1 MSFRHSVFLPCLLV
15 LGTASAL
22 SGVAHAKDIKGFS
35 DGRVASA
42 PRAPVA
48 SLQAARPKAGLQTRI
63 VGGSFVP
70 SGQYGWTAALL
81 DAGGKQLQWHCGGS
95 LIAPKWVVTAA
106 HCLSNPNNPAAQ
118 PAAYVRVG
126 SIDRDAGGQVIRVVR
141 KLVHPGYNTSNN
153 QNDIALLELE
163 TPAVGIAPIEMA
175 AAAPAI
181 NSSIRLLGWGY
192 TVTSPTPGHNG
203 SQLLKQL
210 DTAVIAPS
218 NCNLYTGAGDLCIR
232 GTSTATACW
241 GDSGGPG
248 IVNGVLVGLTSGAGN
263 WPGPGTPVNCG
274 TAPTHNLR
282 YTNVAHYRSW
292 IHQYVPADLPLRREF
307 SGAWFQP
314 GTSGQ
319 GFSLEILPEQG
330 IVFGGWYTYAASN
343 ASAPSPRH
351 RWFTVQAPF
360 SSGQTSIQLTIN
372 RNTGGNFNAPPT
384 TQAVPVGTARLTF
397 QSCTSGRFDYE
408 LNLDGTMQ
416 RGSIPLTRL
425 GSDAYCAQG
434 WTPSFSFSS
443 NGISPALNGSWYTPS
458 TSGQG
463 LQFSFLP
470 QNGNLVYLSWFTYD
484 LNGQFA
490 GSNGQRWY
498 TISGNY
504 TPGSPQTS
512 NLAIY
517 QNSNG
522 NFDAAPVTSAVQIGT
537 ATLSFSSCSTA
548 TLTYSIPG
556 RPNGTIPLQRLSG
569 GGTCLP

>member
-22 SGVAHAKDIKGFS
+22 PGLAHAKDIKGFS
-35 DGRVASA
+35 DGRAASA
-42 PRAPVA
+42 PRAPVSA
-48 SLQAARPKAGLQTRI
+48 LKTARPGGGLQTRI
-63 VGGSFVP
+63 VGGTFVAD
-70 SGQYGWTAALL
+70 GQYGWTAALL
-81 DAGGKQLQWHCGGS
+81 DGNQQWGCGGS
-95 LIAPKWVVTAA
+95 LVAPRWVLTAA
-106 HCLSNPNNPAAQ
+106 HCTANGMG
-118 PAAYVRVG
+118 AYVRVG
-126 SIDRDAGGQVIRVVR
+126 SIHRSSGGQVIRVAR
-141 KLVHPGYNTSNN
+141 KLVHPAYNASTF

-163 TPAVGIAPIEMA
+163 TPAVGIAPVEMA
-175 AAAPAI
+175 AAAPVV
-181 NSSIRLLGWGY
+181 NSSIRLLGWGS
-192 TVTSPTPGHNG
+192 TVAANPGNTG
-203 SQLLKQL
+203 SLQLKQL

-218 NCNLYTGAGDLCIR
+218 NCSLYTGAGDLCLR

-248 IVNGVLVGLTSGAGN
+248 IVNGVLAGLTSGAGN

-274 TAPTHNLR
+274 TSPTHNLR

-307 SGAWFQP
+307 SGAWYQP
-314 GTSGQ
+314 STSGQ
-319 GFSLEILPEQG
+319 GFSLEIVPEQSV
-330 IVFGGWYTYAASN
+330 VFGGWYTYASSTV
-343 ASAPSPRH
+343 SAPSPRH

-360 SSGQTSIQLTIN
+360 STGQTSIQLTIN
-372 RNTGGNFNAPPT
+372 RNTGGNFNAPPI
-384 TQAVPVGTARLTF
+384 TQAVTVGTARLTF

-408 LNLDGTMQ
+408 LNLDGTMR
-416 RGSIPLTRL
+416 RGSIPLSRL

-434 WTPSFSFSS
+434 WTPSFSFSGS
-443 NGISPALNGSWYTPS
+443 GISPALNGSWYAPS

-470 QNGNLVYLSWFTYD
+470 QNGNLANLSWFTYD
-484 LNGQFA
+484 LNGQSA

-498 TISGNY
+498 TLSGNY

-522 NFDAAPVTSAVQIGT
+522 NFDAAPVTNAVQIGT

-556 RPNGTIPLQRLSG
+556 RPNGSIALQRLSG